1 MCIRDSVLVAQAED
15 DLQAQRLGPALR
27 ALESAVV
34 LTPDDAWLR
43 HRLARVYLRLG
54 RRQEALHAMDEGVA
68 RIPSGTVSAEMLYAR
83 ALIRSALDDD
93 TAALAD
99 MQRIP
104 STDQTEAMRA
114 LVRRSQVKSLV
125 TQALKPLPAAEVEAL
140 LQQAERTAGNEA
152 DLLYNVANAW
162 FRRAQPARG
171 VAVFHRL
178 AARVPTLAPDTQL
191 DYAQLLNRAED
202 DAGLAE
208 QLPRLLQAKGW
219 SAEQELSLIHI

>member
-1 MCIRDSVLVAQAED
+1 M
-15 DLQAQRLGPALR
+15 
-27 ALESAVV
+27 V
-34 LTPDDAWLR
+34 LTPDDAWIR
-43 HRLARVYLRLG
+43 HRLARIYIRLG
-54 RRQEALHAMDEGVA
+54 RPQEALHAMDEGVA
-68 RIPSGTVSAEMLYAR
+68 RIPSGAVGAEMLYAR
-83 ALIRSALDDD
+83 ALIRSALDEDS
-93 TAALAD
+93 AALAD

-104 STDQTEAMRA
+104 SADQTDAMRS

-152 DLLYNVANAW
+152 DLLYSVANAW
-162 FRRAQPARG
+162 SRRAQPARG

-219 SAEQELSLIHI
+219 SAEQEDRLVALYAAHQERLIDKQLSLIHI